1 MPKRQKTLKSRI
13 AYFITL
19 IILLVLLYFAYQYY
33 QSNNFNDFVRSE
45 VNLYTSN
52 FKRDSEIKY
61 SNTRSYKI
69 ESPNYNDAMFYKT
82 VQVEKNTPYK
92 VTCMVK
98 TNGVEAQDML
108 SGVGAQIAI
117 EGTTERSVA
126 ISGTQDW
133 QKIELIFNSK
143 NREEVNIA
151 FRLGSIYGEA
161 IGKATFS
168 DIKVEKTDVKDN
180 KWNIACFML
189 DDIDAT
195 LNGKRYK
202 VSMTEEDKYIIKQ
215 NLERFKTTMEDFS
228 EGKMDIETE
237 CIEIENP
244 LKTLSYSKENYYY
257 IEPEDVFDLIDNYI
271 ENGEYDHIFIATR
284 MGDVRTG
291 VEIPVNEWIGL
302 GGMRYG
308 DIGFSNIRLPNDM
321 ERTTMYKY
329 DIMSDTFPEEV
340 FVHEFLH
347 TLERNLGEYEDQS
360 SFPALHDSE
369 KYGYSDKG
377 TDGLKEWYK
386 DYMRKEIRDGTSY
399 VGLTDIVYSTMPFN
413 KTDFDKS
420 QEVEFYKEPANIFV
434 GIFNI
439 IKSLFNRDTQSP
451 AIGTVKEVVITE

>member
-143 NREEVNIA
+143 NREEVNIG
-151 FRLGSIYGEA
+151 FRLGGYLGQAKGEA
-161 IGKATFS
+161 WFS
-168 DIKVEKTDVKDN
+168 DFTIEEGITSKNDNNWKFACFIFETTDVTVN
-180 KWNIACFML
+180 GQRIQL
-189 DDIDAT
+189 SVTQSDINDIKNT
-195 LNGKRYK
+195 LNRFQN
-202 VSMTEEDKYIIKQ
+202 SCEELSK
-215 NLERFKTTMEDFS
+215 
-228 EGKMDIETE
+228 GKMTADVDIYQVG
-237 CIEIENP
+237 IP
-244 LKTLSYSKENYYY
+244 LTKLSYDNEFGYYVA
-257 IEPEDVFDLIDNYI
+257 PEDVEEQIKGII
-271 ENGEYDHIFIATR
+271 EQGDYDHIF
-284 MGDVRTG
+284 V
-291 VEIPVNEWIGL
+291 V
-302 GGMRYG
+302 
-308 DIGFSNIRLPNDM
+308 IRL
-321 ERTTMYKY
+321 R
-329 DIMSDTFPEEV
+329 
-340 FVHEFLH
+340 
-347 TLERNLGEYEDQS
+347 R
-360 SFPALHDSE
+360 
-369 KYGYSDKG
+369 
-377 TDGLKEWYK
+377 
-386 DYMRKEIRDGTSY
+386 
-399 VGLTDIVYSTMPFN
+399 
-413 KTDFDKS
+413 
-420 QEVEFYKEPANIFV
+420 
-434 GIFNI
+434 
-439 IKSLFNRDTQSP
+439 
-451 AIGTVKEVVITE
+451 

>member
-143 NREEVNIA
+143 NREEVNIG
-151 FRLGSIYGEA
+151 FRLGGYLDFTIEEGITSKNDNNWKFACFIFETTDVTVNGQR
-161 IGKATFS
+161 IQLSVTQS
-168 DIKVEKTDVKDN
+168 DINDKKN
-180 KWNIACFML
+180 
-189 DDIDAT
+189 T
-195 LNGKRYK
+195 LNRFQN
-202 VSMTEEDKYIIKQ
+202 SCEELSK
-215 NLERFKTTMEDFS
+215 
-228 EGKMDIETE
+228 GKMTADVDIYQVG
-237 CIEIENP
+237 IP
-244 LKTLSYSKENYYY
+244 LTKLSYDNEFGYYVA
-257 IEPEDVFDLIDNYI
+257 PEDVEEQIKSTIAQGD
-271 ENGEYDHIFIATR
+271 YDHIF
-284 MGDVRTG
+284 V
-291 VEIPVNEWIGL
+291 V
-302 GGMRYG
+302 
-308 DIGFSNIRLPNDM
+308 IRL
-321 ERTTMYKY
+321 R
-329 DIMSDTFPEEV
+329 
-340 FVHEFLH
+340 
-347 TLERNLGEYEDQS
+347 R
-360 SFPALHDSE
+360 
-369 KYGYSDKG
+369 
-377 TDGLKEWYK
+377 
-386 DYMRKEIRDGTSY
+386 
-399 VGLTDIVYSTMPFN
+399 
-413 KTDFDKS
+413 
-420 QEVEFYKEPANIFV
+420 
-434 GIFNI
+434 
-439 IKSLFNRDTQSP
+439 
-451 AIGTVKEVVITE
+451 